1 VERSKRSR
9 PGATPSRIAPQSRAA
24 LANIA
29 ELIDSGGQIT
39 IGAIEPVECA
49 AIANDE
55 HDCLAMLRRK
65 PGETLQ
71 ELLARL
77 DAAIELAWK
86 TEQFT
91 DEINTPPQ
99 KKSR

>member
-1 VERSKRSR
+1 
-9 PGATPSRIAPQSRAA
+9 
-24 LANIA
+24 
-29 ELIDSGGQIT
+29 LIDSGGQIT

-71 ELLARL
+71 DLLARL